1 VIRRVPVTDMVKTV
15 WKYANVKMV
24 DCVTLG
30 LEHAAVQQDGGGR
43 CVMTLVLL
51 EPTERTA
58 PAPVCVRTRETV
70 ILSLASVTVP
80 WDGRGKCAPT
90 PVLQEPTTLT
100 APRSVIASMG
110 QFVIMS
116 MASVTVYR
124 DLKET
129 SVKSSVRMVAMVR
142 DANNCVDVRMEP
154 AVTRWMEAADVLQ
167 DGEVHCVTRGHVPDL
182 SCMDQTV
189 H

>member
-1 VIRRVPVTDMVKTV
+1 M
-15 WKYANVKMV
+15 
-24 DCVTLG
+24 
-30 LEHAAVQQDGGGR
+30 
-43 CVMTLVLL
+43 
-51 EPTERTA
+51 
-58 PAPVCVRTRETV
+58 
-70 ILSLASVTVP
+70 
-80 WDGRGKCAPT
+80 
-90 PVLQEPTTLT
+90 T

-129 SVKSSVRMVAMVR
+129 RLVEIFTSTLICLFLDYSLVHNSSADSRVEVLFMMHTLSINCSVKSSVRMVAMVR

-167 DGEVHCVTRGHVPDL
+167 DGEVHCVTRGHAPDL